1 VARQASARDAAADA
15 ADDVAADGATA
26 ATSDLDRYTQ
36 SLLTIVREAGAD
48 RVGVTT
54 AEPFVRARAA
64 IDSRIAAGYADEMQF
79 TFRNPLRSTTP
90 TMSVPGARS
99 IIVAARSYFSDDA
112 AGGDSARARDN
123 GTADGESRLGHADAA
138 LGVPARVARYARRDN
153 YEPLRDALRAA
164 AARLKRD
171 GHRATVFADDNSMV
185 DREVAWRA
193 GLGWYGKNANLLLEG
208 LGSWFVLG
216 CVVTTAELATT
227 EREVDDG
234 CGACR
239 RCIDSCPTG
248 AIVEPG
254 VVDARRCLAWLVQK
268 PGTFDV
274 AFRDA
279 LGTRIYGCDDCQEVC
294 PPSRR
299 GAIDRS
305 ERGDRASVDALE
317 LLAAP
322 DAEVLRIAGGWYVAD
337 RDPRWVRRN
346 ALLVVGNSGVVH
358 DEVVSLL
365 ARYINGDDALL
376 AEHARWAA
384 GKLGIAS
391 LVCDELVP

>member
-1 VARQASARDAAADA
+1 MVRQASARD
-15 ADDVAADGATA
+15 
-26 ATSDLDRYTQ
+26 RYTR

-54 AEPFVRARAA
+54 AEPFARARAA
-64 IDSRIAAGYADEMQF
+64 IESRIAAGYADEMQF
-79 TFRNPLRSTTP
+79 TFRNPQRSTTP

-99 IIVAARSYFSDDA
+99 IIVAARSYYTIDDEHD
-112 AGGDSARARDN
+112 GGDS
-123 GTADGESRLGHADAA
+123 
-138 LGVPARVARYARRDN
+138 GVVIPARVARYARRDH
-153 YEPLRDALRAA
+153 YEPLREALRAA

-216 CVVTTAELATT
+216 CVVTTAQLATT

-254 VVDARRCLAWLVQK
+254 VVDARKCLAWLVQK

-317 LLAAP
+317 VLAAP

-384 GKLGIAS
+384 GKLGVAS

>member
-1 VARQASARDAAADA
+1 VANQASSRAGAPDTTIGRDH
-15 ADDVAADGATA
+15 
-26 ATSDLDRYTQ
+26 YTQ
-36 SLLTIVREAGAD
+36 SLITTVREAGAD

-54 AEPFVRARAA
+54 AAPFTRARSA
-64 IDSRIAAGYADEMQF
+64 IESRIAAGYADEMQF
-79 TFRNPLRSTTP
+79 TFRNPQRSTTP

-99 IIVAARSYFSDDA
+99 IIVAARSYFADD
-112 AGGDSARARDN
+112 GERS
-123 GTADGESRLGHADAA
+123 GTATADAVERLGRADAA
-138 LGVPARVARYARRDN
+138 LEVPARVARYARADH

-216 CVVTTAELATT
+216 CVVTTAELVPT
-227 EREVDDG
+227 EREVEDG

-239 RCIDSCPTG
+239 RCIDACPTG

-268 PGTFDV
+268 PGTFD
-274 AFRDA
+274 ARFRDA

-299 GAIDRS
+299 GAIVRT
-305 ERGDRASVDALE
+305 GVGGQAGVDALE
-317 LLAAP
+317 LLTVG

-346 ALLVVGNSGVVH
+346 ALIVLGNSGVVH
-358 DEVVSLL
+358 DEIVSVL
-365 ARYINGDDALL
+365 ARYIHGEDALL

-384 GKLGIAS
+384 DKLGVAS
-391 LVCDELVP
+391 LTHDELVP

>member
-1 VARQASARDAAADA
+1 MARQASARDVAG
-15 ADDVAADGATA
+15 DVAGDATA
-26 ATSDLDRYTQ
+26 AATVTSDLDRYTR
-36 SLLTIVREAGAD
+36 SLLAIVREAGAD

-54 AEPFVRARAA
+54 AEPFARARAA
-64 IDSRIAAGYADEMQF
+64 IESRIAAGYADEMQF
-79 TFRNPLRSTTP
+79 TFRNPQRSTTP

-99 IIVAARSYFSDDA
+99 IIVAARSYYTIDDEH
-112 AGGDSARARDN
+112 
-123 GTADGESRLGHADAA
+123 DGEDSGI
-138 LGVPARVARYARRDN
+138 VIPARVARYARRDH

-254 VVDARRCLAWLVQK
+254 VVDARKCLAWLVQK

-346 ALLVVGNSGVVH
+346 ALIVVGNSGVVH
-358 DEVVSLL
+358 DEVTSVL

>member
-1 VARQASARDAAADA
+1 MARQASARDIAG
-15 ADDVAADGATA
+15 DVAGDATA
-26 ATSDLDRYTQ
+26 AATVTSDLDRYTR
-36 SLLTIVREAGAD
+36 SLLAIVREAGAD

-54 AEPFVRARAA
+54 AEPFARARAA
-64 IDSRIAAGYADEMQF
+64 IESRIAAGYADEMQF
-79 TFRNPLRSTTP
+79 TFRNPQRSTTP

-99 IIVAARSYFSDDA
+99 IIVAARSYYTIDDEH
-112 AGGDSARARDN
+112 
-123 GTADGESRLGHADAA
+123 DGEDS
-138 LGVPARVARYARRDN
+138 GVVIPARVARYARRDH

-254 VVDARRCLAWLVQK
+254 VVDARKCLAWLVQK

-358 DEVVSLL
+358 DEVTSVL

>member
-1 VARQASARDAAADA
+1 MARQASARDVAG
-15 ADDVAADGATA
+15 DVAGDATA
-26 ATSDLDRYTQ
+26 AATVTSDLDRYTR
-36 SLLTIVREAGAD
+36 SLLAIVREAGAD

-54 AEPFVRARAA
+54 AEPFARARAA
-64 IDSRIAAGYADEMQF
+64 IESRIAAGYADEMQF
-79 TFRNPLRSTTP
+79 TFRNPQRSTTP

-99 IIVAARSYFSDDA
+99 IIVAARSYYTIDDEH
-112 AGGDSARARDN
+112 
-123 GTADGESRLGHADAA
+123 DGEDS
-138 LGVPARVARYARRDN
+138 GVVIPARVARYARRDH

-216 CVVTTAELATT
+216 CVVTAAELATT

-254 VVDARRCLAWLVQK
+254 VVDARKCLAWLVQK

-346 ALLVVGNSGVVH
+346 ALIVVGNSGVVH
-358 DEVVSLL
+358 DEVTSVL

>member
-1 VARQASARDAAADA
+1 MAHQASARDVAG
-15 ADDVAADGATA
+15 DDVADSTTA
-26 ATSDLDRYTQ
+26 ATSDLDHYTRN
-36 SLLTIVREAGAD
+36 LLAIVREAGAD

-54 AEPFVRARAA
+54 AEPFVRAREA
-64 IDSRIAAGYADEMQF
+64 IESRIAAGFADEMQF
-79 TFRNPLRSTTP
+79 TFRNPQRSTTP

-99 IIVAARSYFSDDA
+99 IIVAARSYFSDYE
-112 AGGDSARARDN
+112 AGP
-123 GTADGESRLGHADAA
+123 GTAESKPR
-138 LGVPARVARYARRDN
+138 VTARVARYARRDH
-153 YEPLRDALRAA
+153 YEPLRDALREA

-227 EREVDDG
+227 EREVNDG

-254 VVDARRCLAWLVQK
+254 VVDARKCLAWLVQK
-268 PGTFDV
+268 PGMFDN

-305 ERGDRASVDALE
+305 QRGDLAGVDALE
-317 LLAAP
+317 LLAVP

-358 DEVVSLL
+358 DEVVSML
-365 ARYINGDDALL
+365 ALYVNGDDALL

-384 GKLGIAS
+384 RKLGITS

>member
-1 VARQASARDAAADA
+1 VARQASARDVAGDA
-15 ADDVAADGATA
+15 NAATA
-26 ATSDLDRYTQ
+26 ATATSDLDRYTR
-36 SLLTIVREAGAD
+36 SLLAIVREAGAD

-64 IDSRIAAGYADEMQF
+64 IESRIAAGYADEMQF
-79 TFRNPLRSTTP
+79 TFRNPQRSTTP

-99 IIVAARSYFSDDA
+99 IIVAARSYYSNDDEH
-112 AGGDSARARDN
+112 
-123 GTADGESRLGHADAA
+123 DGEDSGAV
-138 LGVPARVARYARRDN
+138 VPARVARYARRDH
-153 YEPLRDALRAA
+153 YEPLREALRAA
-164 AARLKRD
+164 ATRLKRD

>member
-1 VARQASARDAAADA
+1 VARQASARDVAG
-15 ADDVAADGATA
+15 DVAGDATDASTTA
-26 ATSDLDRYTQ
+26 ATSDLDRYTR
-36 SLLTIVREAGAD
+36 SLLAIVREAGAD

-64 IDSRIAAGYADEMQF
+64 IESRIAAGYADEMQF
-79 TFRNPLRSTTP
+79 TFRNPQRSTTP

-99 IIVAARSYFSDDA
+99 IIVAARSYYTIDDEH
-112 AGGDSARARDN
+112 
-123 GTADGESRLGHADAA
+123 DGEDSGA
-138 LGVPARVARYARRDN
+138 VIPARVARYARRDH
-153 YEPLRDALRAA
+153 YEPLREALRAA
-164 AARLKRD
+164 AARLKHD

-254 VVDARRCLAWLVQK
+254 VVDARKCLAWLVQK

-317 LLAAP
+317 VARGA
-322 DAEVLRIAGGWYVAD
+322 RCGGVAD
-337 RDPRWVRRN
+337 RRRVVRGRSRSALGATQRTSRRRQFGRRARRGRVGAQALHQRRRRALGRARTLGGRQTRNRLARVRR
-346 ALLVVGNSGVVH
+346 VGAVT
-358 DEVVSLL
+358 
-365 ARYINGDDALL
+365 
-376 AEHARWAA
+376 
-384 GKLGIAS
+384 
-391 LVCDELVP
+391 

>member
-1 VARQASARDAAADA
+1 VARQASARDTAG
-15 ADDVAADGATA
+15 DVAGDATA
-26 ATSDLDRYTQ
+26 AATVTSDRYTR
-36 SLLTIVREAGAD
+36 SLLAIVREAGAD

-64 IDSRIAAGYADEMQF
+64 IESRIAAGYSDEMQF
-79 TFRNPLRSTTP
+79 TFRNPQRSTTP

-99 IIVAARSYFSDDA
+99 IIVAARSYYTIDDEH
-112 AGGDSARARDN
+112 DDEHE
-123 GTADGESRLGHADAA
+123 DEES
-138 LGVPARVARYARRDN
+138 GVVIPARVARYARRDH
-153 YEPLRDALRAA
+153 YEPLREALRAA

-254 VVDARRCLAWLVQK
+254 VVDARKCLAWLVQK

-274 AFRDA
+274 VFRDA

-317 LLAAP
+317 VLAAP

-346 ALLVVGNSGVVH
+346 ALLVVGNAGVVH
-358 DEVVSLL
+358 DEVVSVL

-384 GKLGIAS
+384 GKLGVAS
-391 LVCDELVP
+391 LVCDEWVP

>member
-1 VARQASARDAAADA
+1 MARQASARDVAG
-15 ADDVAADGATA
+15 DVAGDATA
-26 ATSDLDRYTQ
+26 AATVTSDLDRYTR
-36 SLLTIVREAGAD
+36 SLLAIVREAGAD

-54 AEPFVRARAA
+54 AEPFARARAA
-64 IDSRIAAGYADEMQF
+64 IESRIAAGYADEMQF
-79 TFRNPLRSTTP
+79 TFRNPQRSTTP

-99 IIVAARSYFSDDA
+99 IIVAARSYYTIDDEH
-112 AGGDSARARDN
+112 
-123 GTADGESRLGHADAA
+123 DGEDS
-138 LGVPARVARYARRDN
+138 GVVIPARVARYARRDH

-254 VVDARRCLAWLVQK
+254 VVDARKCLAWLVQK

-358 DEVVSLL
+358 DEVTSVL